1 VRSLV
6 AAGCASL
13 LLLAGCQEQSP
24 PNPPPSSSSVTTSP
38 TPTETATETP
48 TPTFVR
54 EAWQLPV
61 KPLTQPVYVDGVAV
75 LLASVEAGLTI
86 VAIDPATG
94 KKLWSRPATT
104 SAVSAQEPLSVAVV
118 GDDIAYFRPTAGGLT
133 SARLVVA
140 DVHTGKDLA
149 TSPVEV
155 FSTPIQACDQP
166 PTRLCGTARPYLDTA
181 AARYSFIVST
191 GRYSLGAL
199 DQAPVESRPV
209 GPGGLIDLGE
219 RSPERVGVF
228 RDGTLLWSMP
238 VVAYFPEGSTTDA
251 GWHFMAYGDRY
262 IGTLEQ
268 TFPANGEIDMAD
280 IATASFEQATGKIAW
295 SVRGTSLDCH
305 GTLVLPGDVPVR
317 CHYSGHAVFTD
328 GVSRY
333 TDVGVKLEG
342 FVLGTGKRTWEFDL
356 GLAEPFLRGV
366 RVPPL
371 LGEASL
377 LLGHSPVG
385 QRIVDLR
392 TGTES
397 LPAPGTVFLCPH
409 LTSYSSAR
417 GEVSGDP
424 LFTPCNSRLALARG
438 TPSVAT
444 LASLHQ
450 SLPLA
455 QGAMVLVAGPAGVT
469 GYRLTGP

>member
-6 AAGCASL
+6 AAGCASV
-13 LLLAGCQEQSP
+13 LLLAGCQDQSP

-38 TPTETATETP
+38 TPSETRTETP
-48 TPTFVR
+48 SPTVVQESWR
-54 EAWQLPV
+54 LAL

-75 LLASVEAGLTI
+75 LLASVREALTI
-86 VAIDPATG
+86 VAIDPVTG
-94 KKLWSRPATT
+94 SKLWSRPATT
-104 SAVSAQEPLSVAVV
+104 SGVSAQEPLSVAVV
-118 GDDIAYFRPTAGGLT
+118 GDDIAYFRPAGGLT

-155 FSTPIQACDQP
+155 FSTPIQPCDQP

-181 AARYSFIVST
+181 AARYSFVIST
-191 GRYSLGAL
+191 GRYGLATL
-199 DQAPVESRPV
+199 DQPPVQSRPV

-228 RDGTLLWSMP
+228 QDGRLLWSMP

-251 GWHFMAYGDRY
+251 GWHFMLDDDHY

-268 TFPANGEIDMAD
+268 TFPPNGDVDMGD
-280 IATASFEQATGKIAW
+280 VATASFEQATGKIAW
-295 SVRGTSLDCH
+295 SVRGTSLDCR
-305 GTLVLPGDVPVR
+305 GTVVLPRDVPVR
-317 CHYSGHAVFTD
+317 CHYGGHAVFID
-328 GVSRY
+328 GVSRFS
-333 TDVGVKLEG
+333 DVDVTLEG
-342 FVLGTGKRTWEFDL
+342 FVLDTGKRTWEFDF
-356 GLAEPFLRGV
+356 GLAAPFLRGV
-366 RVPPL
+366 QVPPL
-371 LGEASL
+371 FGDASL
-377 LLGHSPVG
+377 LLGRGPVA

-392 TGTES
+392 TGAES

-417 GEVSGDP
+417 GDVSGDP
-424 LFTPCNSRLALARG
+424 LFTPCNSRLAPVGG

-444 LASLHQ
+444 LVSLHQ
-450 SLPLA
+450 TLPLA
-455 QGAMVLVAGPAGVT
+455 RGAMVLVAGPAGVT